1 MAMLRPRGAVAYAA
15 GSLDEVVREN
25 APLVRRIASQIG
37 SRLPASIELDDLV
50 QEGMLGLLD
59 AAQRWQPQVSGA
71 PFGVYARLR
80 IRGAI
85 YDWLRGNDLLPRHQ
99 RDKLRAAQ
107 EARPA
112 QTFITFAPERVSA
125 GGALPMARRKGG
137 ANLAGFKAMAGS
149 LFGK

>member
-1 MAMLRPRGAVAYAA
+1 MVFNRK
-15 GSLDEVVREN
+15 GSFFLN
-25 APLVRRIASQIG
+25 
-37 SRLPASIELDDLV
+37 LDDKAPTKAV
-50 QEGMLGLLD
+50 QVAPIRAAEPKD
-59 AAQRWQPQVSGA
+59 KPAQAAAQAAATGA
-71 PFGVYARLR
+71 PAPAAPPVASEPQPTTSLTTAE
-80 IRGAI
+80 AI
-85 YDWLRGNDLLPRHQ
+85 AAE
-99 RDKLRAAQ
+99 LRAAQ

>member
-1 MAMLRPRGAVAYAA
+1 MVFNRKGSFFLNLDDKAPTQAAQVAPMREPEAKAKADKTPTPVAVTVAASAAAAAAVADSSPATSAPAPTTGVTSALTTAEAIAA
-15 GSLDEVVREN
+15 E
-25 APLVRRIASQIG
+25 
-37 SRLPASIELDDLV
+37 
-50 QEGMLGLLD
+50 
-59 AAQRWQPQVSGA
+59 
-71 PFGVYARLR
+71 
-80 IRGAI
+80 
-85 YDWLRGNDLLPRHQ
+85 
-99 RDKLRAAQ
+99 LRAAQ

>member
-1 MAMLRPRGAVAYAA
+1 MVFNRK
-15 GSLDEVVREN
+15 GSFFLN
-25 APLVRRIASQIG
+25 
-37 SRLPASIELDDLV
+37 LDD
-50 QEGMLGLLD
+50 QAPAK
-59 AAQRWQPQVSGA
+59 AAEVA
-71 PFGVYARLR
+71 PVRAPETNAKADTTSTPVAIAVPTAAATAATPSPSTNVPAASTDLTSTGVTSTGVTSTGVTTAEEV
-80 IRGAI
+80 AAE
-85 YDWLRGNDLLPRHQ
+85 
-99 RDKLRAAQ
+99 LRAAQ

>member
-1 MAMLRPRGAVAYAA
+1 MVFNRK
-15 GSLDEVVREN
+15 GSFFLN
-25 APLVRRIASQIG
+25 
-37 SRLPASIELDDLV
+37 LDD
-50 QEGMLGLLD
+50 QAPAK
-59 AAQRWQPQVSGA
+59 AAEVA
-71 PFGVYARLR
+71 PVRAPEAKAKADTTSTPVAIAVPTAAATAAAPSPSTNTPAASTDLTSTGVTTAEE
-80 IRGAI
+80 IAAE
-85 YDWLRGNDLLPRHQ
+85 
-99 RDKLRAAQ
+99 LRAAQ

>member
-1 MAMLRPRGAVAYAA
+1 MVFNRKGSFFLNLDDKAPTQAAQVAPMRAPEAKVEADQTSTPVAVAAA
-15 GSLDEVVREN
+15 AAAADPSPATSAPAPSTALTTSLTTAE
-25 APLVRRIASQIG
+25 AIA
-37 SRLPASIELDDLV
+37 AE
-50 QEGMLGLLD
+50 
-59 AAQRWQPQVSGA
+59 
-71 PFGVYARLR
+71 
-80 IRGAI
+80 
-85 YDWLRGNDLLPRHQ
+85 
-99 RDKLRAAQ
+99 LRAAQ

>member
-1 MAMLRPRGAVAYAA
+1 MVFNRKGSFFLNLDDKAPTQAAQVAPMRAPEAKADADQTATPVAVAAA
-15 GSLDEVVREN
+15 AAADPSPATSAPAPSTSLTTALTTSLTTAE
-25 APLVRRIASQIG
+25 AIA
-37 SRLPASIELDDLV
+37 AE
-50 QEGMLGLLD
+50 
-59 AAQRWQPQVSGA
+59 
-71 PFGVYARLR
+71 
-80 IRGAI
+80 
-85 YDWLRGNDLLPRHQ
+85 
-99 RDKLRAAQ
+99 LRAAQ

>member
-1 MAMLRPRGAVAYAA
+1 MVFNRKGSFFLNLDDKAPTQAAQVAPMREPEAKAKADKTPTPVAVAVAAAAAAAA
-15 GSLDEVVREN
+15 GVADSSPATS
-25 APLVRRIASQIG
+25 APAPTTGVTSTLTTAEAIA
-37 SRLPASIELDDLV
+37 AE
-50 QEGMLGLLD
+50 
-59 AAQRWQPQVSGA
+59 
-71 PFGVYARLR
+71 
-80 IRGAI
+80 
-85 YDWLRGNDLLPRHQ
+85 
-99 RDKLRAAQ
+99 LRAAQ

>member
-1 MAMLRPRGAVAYAA
+1 MVFNRKGSFFLNLDDNAPTQAAQVAPMRAPEAKADADQTATPVAVAAA
-15 GSLDEVVREN
+15 AAADPSPATSAPAPSTSLTTALTTAE
-25 APLVRRIASQIG
+25 AIA
-37 SRLPASIELDDLV
+37 AE
-50 QEGMLGLLD
+50 
-59 AAQRWQPQVSGA
+59 
-71 PFGVYARLR
+71 
-80 IRGAI
+80 
-85 YDWLRGNDLLPRHQ
+85 
-99 RDKLRAAQ
+99 LRAAQ

>member
-1 MAMLRPRGAVAYAA
+1 MVFNRKGSFFLNLDDKAPTQAAQVAPMRAPEAKVEADKTSTPVAVAAA
-15 GSLDEVVREN
+15 AAADPSPATS
-25 APLVRRIASQIG
+25 APAASTATTTALTTAEAIA
-37 SRLPASIELDDLV
+37 AE
-50 QEGMLGLLD
+50 
-59 AAQRWQPQVSGA
+59 
-71 PFGVYARLR
+71 
-80 IRGAI
+80 
-85 YDWLRGNDLLPRHQ
+85 
-99 RDKLRAAQ
+99 LRAAQ

>member
-1 MAMLRPRGAVAYAA
+1 MAVAAA
-15 GSLDEVVREN
+15 AAADPSPATSAPAPSTSLTTALTTSLTTAE
-25 APLVRRIASQIG
+25 AIA
-37 SRLPASIELDDLV
+37 AE
-50 QEGMLGLLD
+50 
-59 AAQRWQPQVSGA
+59 
-71 PFGVYARLR
+71 
-80 IRGAI
+80 
-85 YDWLRGNDLLPRHQ
+85 
-99 RDKLRAAQ
+99 LRAAQ

>member
-1 MAMLRPRGAVAYAA
+1 MVFNRKGSFFLNLDDQAPAKAAEVAPVRAPETKAKADTTSTPVAIAVPTAA
-15 GSLDEVVREN
+15 APSPSTN
-25 APLVRRIASQIG
+25 APAASTDLTSTGVTSTGVTSTGVTTAEEIA
-37 SRLPASIELDDLV
+37 AE
-50 QEGMLGLLD
+50 
-59 AAQRWQPQVSGA
+59 
-71 PFGVYARLR
+71 
-80 IRGAI
+80 
-85 YDWLRGNDLLPRHQ
+85 
-99 RDKLRAAQ
+99 LRAAQ

>member
-1 MAMLRPRGAVAYAA
+1 MVFNRKGSFFLNLDDKAPTQAAQVAPMRAPEAKAKADKTPTPVAVAASAAAAA
-15 GSLDEVVREN
+15 GVADSSPATS
-25 APLVRRIASQIG
+25 APAPTTALTSALTTAEAIA
-37 SRLPASIELDDLV
+37 AE
-50 QEGMLGLLD
+50 
-59 AAQRWQPQVSGA
+59 
-71 PFGVYARLR
+71 
-80 IRGAI
+80 
-85 YDWLRGNDLLPRHQ
+85 
-99 RDKLRAAQ
+99 LRAAQ